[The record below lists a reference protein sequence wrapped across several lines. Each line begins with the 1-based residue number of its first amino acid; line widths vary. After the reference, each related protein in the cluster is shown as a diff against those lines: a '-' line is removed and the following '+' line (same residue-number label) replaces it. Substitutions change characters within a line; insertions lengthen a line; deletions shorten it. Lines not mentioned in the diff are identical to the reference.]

1 MIEIRQQEG
10 GRILQLTAQFAV
22 IANDTMGF
30 FAFSCAVV
38 LHADFSPES
47 R

>member
-10 GRILQLTAQFAV
+10 GILQLTAQFAV

-38 LHADFSPES
+38 LYADFSPES
-47 R
+47 G